1 MLKDG
6 DVLRFGFRNENYDIN
21 DSRIFVYKLTLM
33 HDSDAIP
40 LSDDDEEEN
49 VKRIKLEN
57 DAEASDAHDE
67 VGDMDL
73 CADSNLAE
81 HTVAPHYGET
91 QRGWNREGP
100 EHTRREPSTSSG
112 IVPPLPADS
121 EIRMDI
127 KEEVSWMFHEFE
139 KSSKATPAVEVVGTV
154 DLCDDDD
161 PDESPIPLSGQR
173 IKRRNEASEDPF
185 KNTVGCQPPA
195 TIAKPQ
201 LQKPKEVKKLP
212 ESVKNRLVSEVTT
225 NPLLLK
231 TKAHI
236 TSQSRAQKLALNM
249 LGIDDI
255 ETSQPP
261 TVKQSHSSSKTTE
274 KRGIPTDNIILDEE
288 LPCDLSP
295 HENDFV
301 SEITSWS
308 TKWLVER
315 RIDAPVGDPDV
326 ISRELPAKFTSISE
340 YITVMSTFLKLEM
353 YLDILATPDLM
364 STNRAM
370 FTQLLAVKYVERNND
385 KRIACICE
393 AEAPNNMS
401 NLKLYID
408 HLVLVKH
415 SHGRFLAF
423 VTKID
428 YTKIG

>member
-1 MLKDG
+1 MLQDG

-21 DSRIFVYKLTLM
+21 DSRFFVYKLTLM
-33 HDSDAIP
+33 HASDAIH
-40 LSDDDEEEN
+40 LSDDEEDN
-49 VKRIKLEN
+49 DVKRIKLAN
-57 DAEASDAHDE
+57 DTTVHDAHDE
-67 VGDMDL
+67 VEDMDL
-73 CADSNLAE
+73 CAHLNPAE
-81 HTVAPHYGET
+81 HIPVPHYAGTQNKWKKDET
-91 QRGWNREGP
+91 LVL
-100 EHTRREPSTSSG
+100 PSTSSG
-112 IVPPLPADS
+112 IVPPLSVDS
-121 EIRMDI
+121 EIRMGI
-127 KEEVSWMFHEFE
+127 KEEVSWLFHEFE
-139 KSSKATPAVEVVGTV
+139 KTSKVAPAIKVVGTV

-161 PDESPIPLSGQR
+161 AEESPLPISVPR

-185 KNTVGCQPPA
+185 KNTVGCHSPA
-195 TIAKPQ
+195 MSTKPQ
-201 LQKPKEVKKLP
+201 LQKPRLAEA
-212 ESVKNRLVSEVTT
+212 EKNRLVSEVTT

-255 ETSQPP
+255 NTSQSP
-261 TVKQSHSSSKTTE
+261 TVKQFNSSVKTTQ
-274 KRGIPTDNIILDEE
+274 KRGTPTDNIILDED
-288 LPCDLSP
+288 LPCDLSR

-308 TKWLVER
+308 AKWLVER
-315 RIDAPVGDPDV
+315 RIDAPVGDSDIV
-326 ISRELPAKFTSISE
+326 SRELPAKFGTISE
-340 YITVMSTFLKLEM
+340 YITTMSTFLKLEL

-364 STNRAM
+364 STNRAI
-370 FTQLLAVKYVERNND
+370 FTQLLAVKYVERNNE

-393 AEAPNNMS
+393 AEAPNKMF

-415 SHGRFLAF
+415 AHGRFLAV